1 MKNLLNKLRYKY
13 SFFNII
19 HLEILSFFIY
29 YLSMNLLNVKNR
41 YSFNILSL
49 FGYINAILVFVAL
62 VLLSLRTFEFGWHS
76 ITLFCIL
83 IFTLPVGYILT
94 IFTYIYEELHENF
107 RIKNE
112 KFLSNKFI
120 FIIQIIG
127 ALLSLALLI
136 IFMFLIIRLYL
147 TAIMHS

>member
-1 MKNLLNKLRYKY
+1 
-13 SFFNII
+13 
-19 HLEILSFFIY
+19 
-29 YLSMNLLNVKNR
+29 MNLLNVKNR

-49 FGYINAILVFVAL
+49 FGYINAILVFLAL

-94 IFTYIYEELHENF
+94 IFTYIYEEPNKNF

-147 TAIMHS
+147 TAIIHS